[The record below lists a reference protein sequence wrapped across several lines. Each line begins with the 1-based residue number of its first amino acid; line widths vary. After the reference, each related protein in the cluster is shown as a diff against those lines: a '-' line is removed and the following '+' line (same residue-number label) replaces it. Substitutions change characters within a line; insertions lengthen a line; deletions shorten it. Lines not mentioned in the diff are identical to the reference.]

1 MLWFHKHFFSCT
13 LIVVLLFVVIVSYV
27 RFMVL
32 NDYVVAYEGDCDPY
46 TESCFV
52 GCEDE
57 ECTEEYYYS
66 RIQKYAPH
74 VEAQCG
80 VDITDCDAAYEC
92 LPEDGSRCSI
102 SYCDPSIDGEDSCDL
117 LTEADME
124 TVIPDAGDYTADE
137 SELDV
142 SEEGMDEA
150 DSEMG
155 ASLEEVISEEL

>member
-27 RFMVL
+27 RFM
-32 NDYVVAYEGDCDPY
+32 
-46 TESCFV
+46 
-52 GCEDE
+52 
-57 ECTEEYYYS
+57 
-66 RIQKYAPH
+66 
-74 VEAQCG
+74 
-80 VDITDCDAAYEC
+80 EC

-124 TVIPDAGDYTADE
+124 TAIPDAGDYTADE